1 MKKDSIPKVDIGK
14 AIRQKIGERGT
25 TVAWLARQV
34 NCNRGNLHRHLQKEY
49 IYPELLEKI
58 SIALKTDFFVLHSNY
73 VINQIAKNEQNT
85 NSSNAGCQNDNK

>member
-1 MKKDSIPKVDIGK
+1 MKKDSISKVDIGK

-58 SIALKTDFFVLHSNY
+58 SVALKTDFFTVHSNF
-73 VINQIAKNEQNT
+73 VRTKIAENEQTENP
-85 NSSNAGCQNDNK
+85 SNVGCENYNK